1 MLSRFLVM
9 LLASL
14 VHGRACDQ
22 CGGDWWSSFDSA
34 GWSTCKDGC
43 GMAGLYLNSVG
54 GCKSLYCLEEA
65 KCCRIADEHTCNEV
79 DILLSFDTRGWAG
92 CPSNQYMCHIRR
104 CIINNR
110 TLEPQATT
118 DIKCRSADRH
128 TAHKMSGCSSKPQ
141 CVPPQ
146 GVWMEFSITSLGP
159 ASGGTRDKAIRIP
172 SR

>member
-1 MLSRFLVM
+1 MVRVTSGAAMLSRFLVM

-14 VHGRACDQ
+14 VHGRTCDQ

-79 DILLSFDTRGWAG
+79 DILLSFDTRGWAS

-104 CIINNR
+104 CMKNNR
-110 TLEPQATT
+110 TL
-118 DIKCRSADRH
+118 
-128 TAHKMSGCSSKPQ
+128 SSPR
-141 CVPPQ
+141 
-146 GVWMEFSITSLGP
+146 LGP
-159 ASGGTRDKAIRIP
+159 TVAAPKGFG
-172 SR
+172 

>member
-1 MLSRFLVM
+1 MVRVSSRAAMLSRFLVM

-14 VHGRACDQ
+14 VHGRTCDQ
-22 CGGDWWSSFDSA
+22 NLCGGDWWSSFDSA

-79 DILLSFDTRGWAG
+79 DILLSFDTRGWAS

-104 CIINNR
+104 CMKNNR
-110 TLEPQATT
+110 TL
-118 DIKCRSADRH
+118 
-128 TAHKMSGCSSKPQ
+128 SSPR
-141 CVPPQ
+141 
-146 GVWMEFSITSLGP
+146 LGP
-159 ASGGTRDKAIRIP
+159 TVAAPKGFG
-172 SR
+172 